1 MGTHPIFESDFD
13 CLTDNMFELV
23 TMEDNVKLEP
33 HLFDK
38 DMADATKQQLNRKL
52 ANRIFHKAGL
62 CICLYD
68 ILKIGDSLILPGD
81 GACRTFVKFRY
92 IVFRP
97 FLNEVIVGKV
107 RSCTKDGL
115 RISLDFFDDIFVP
128 VQNIRQ
134 RNKFELENGKPKW
147 IWYYEDEDE
156 ETSSETER
164 FEIEI
169 GDRIRFRVK
178 DEYSPTRSQKWAI
191 WRRNRPKLLFRTK
204 L

>member
-81 GACRTFVKFRY
+81 GACRTFVKFSQWF
-92 IVFRP
+92 IN
-97 FLNEVIVGKV
+97 LLSTDHVILSV
-107 RSCTKDGL
+107 RVS
-115 RISLDFFDDIFVP
+115 I
-128 VQNIRQ
+128 
-134 RNKFELENGKPKW
+134 
-147 IWYYEDEDE
+147 
-156 ETSSETER
+156 
-164 FEIEI
+164 
-169 GDRIRFRVK
+169 
-178 DEYSPTRSQKWAI
+178 
-191 WRRNRPKLLFRTK
+191 
-204 L
+204 

>member
-115 RISLDFFDDIFVP
+115 RISLDFFDDILFP
-128 VQNIRQ
+128 CKI
-134 RNKFELENGKPKW
+134 F
-147 IWYYEDEDE
+147 D
-156 ETSSETER
+156 SETNLSSKMENQNGFGTTKTR
-164 FEIEI
+164 MRKRAAKRNVLRLRLGIEF
-169 GDRIRFRVK
+169 DSASK
-178 DEYSPTRSQKWAI
+178 TNYSPTRSQKWAI